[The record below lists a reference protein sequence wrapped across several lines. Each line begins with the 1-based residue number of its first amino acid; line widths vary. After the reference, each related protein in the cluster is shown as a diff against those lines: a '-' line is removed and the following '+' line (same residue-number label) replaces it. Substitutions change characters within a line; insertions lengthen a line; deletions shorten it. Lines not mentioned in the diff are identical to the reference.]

1 MGYSHNFFLEEL
13 KVSYADSGE
22 VTRKIE
28 KLDVV
33 TTIDSDLLNDAITT
47 ADELVDAEL
56 VEATIPSTTPDSIK
70 KAATLLAQAEYLD
83 GITPHGS
90 DRSPTAVAWEAKAY
104 RIINGWL
111 NENKAGIPTGG
122 YNRRNSSKYR
132 PFRGSKKYY
141 DLVRRTRRW

>member
-1 MGYSHNFFLEEL
+1 MT
-13 KVSYADSGE
+13 YADSTE
-22 VTRKIE
+22 VTRNIE
-28 KLDVV
+28 KMEVVSEIDAEILD
-33 TTIDSDLLNDAITT
+33 DAVNT
-47 ADELVDAEL
+47 ADELVNAEL
-56 VEATIPSTTPDSIK
+56 VETTVDQNSPPDALV

-83 GITPHGS
+83 GLTALGD

-104 RIINGWL
+104 KIINGWL

-122 YNRRNSSKYR
+122 YNRRNTSKYR

>member
-1 MGYSHNFFLEEL
+1 M
-13 KVSYADSGE
+13 SYADSGE

-47 ADELVDAEL
+47 ADALVDAEL
-56 VEATIPSTTPDSIK
+56 VEATIPSTTPVIVVPATIPSTTPDSIK

-104 RIINGWL
+104 KIINGWL
-111 NENKAGIPTGG
+111 NENKARIPKGG